1 MPAGQRKD
9 PYRNFRFRVEIDGIT
24 QAGFSECTVGDTATD
39 PIEYRDGTDA
49 TTVRKLSGLTKYA
62 NITLKWGISDSLDIY
77 NWRKQIM
84 DTGADRAR
92 KNLSI
97 ILIDEAG
104 NDKARWNI
112 VQAWPTKYDAPDFTA
127 KGNDVAIE
135 TLEIVHEGIQ
145 RVS

>member
-9 PYRNFRFRVEIDGIT
+9 PYRNFRFRVEVDGIT
-24 QAGFSECTVGDTATD
+24 QAGFSECTVGDATTD
-39 PIEYRDGTDA
+39 PIEYREGTDS

-62 NITLKWGISDSLDIY
+62 NVTLKWGITDSLDIY
-77 NWRKQIM
+77 NWRKQII
-84 DTGADRAR
+84 DTGAEGAR

-97 ILIDEAG
+97 ILVDEAG
-104 NDKARWNI
+104 KDKARWNI
-112 VQAWPTKYDAPDFTA
+112 MQAWPTKYDPPDFTA